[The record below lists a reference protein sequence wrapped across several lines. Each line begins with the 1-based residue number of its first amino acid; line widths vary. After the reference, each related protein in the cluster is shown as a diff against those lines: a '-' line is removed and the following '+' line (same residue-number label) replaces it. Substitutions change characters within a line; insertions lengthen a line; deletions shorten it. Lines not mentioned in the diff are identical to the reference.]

1 MQNEK
6 KITVQMTLDLDEID
20 SVILD
25 SLSRFPT
32 KRWKVSQLKIILEY
46 KGFSVSSAQ
55 IRDRLR
61 LLRAFSVISSEK
73 GRRVHSY
80 LIKMT
85 CTMSPAPVNL
95 LYSSRDIVKAET
107 GPDEVIPSGEK
118 RSSSVFWK

>member
-32 KRWKVSQLKIILEY
+32 KRWKVFQLKIILEY

-85 CTMSPAPVNL
+85 CTMSPA
-95 LYSSRDIVKAET
+95 RF
-107 GPDEVIPSGEK
+107 PDP
-118 RSSSVFWK
+118 